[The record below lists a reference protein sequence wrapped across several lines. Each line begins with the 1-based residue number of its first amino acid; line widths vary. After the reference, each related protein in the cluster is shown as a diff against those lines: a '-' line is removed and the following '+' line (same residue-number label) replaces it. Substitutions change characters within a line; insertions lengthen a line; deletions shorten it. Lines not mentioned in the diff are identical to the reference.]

1 MRISDWSSDV
11 CSSDLRHFLKILG
24 PLRRGHDDVAEA
36 DLGLAGCILDRSVLR
51 EHGRTQACDRDGEPT
66 RRTLC
71 LPFPS
76 PKSTRSEISVCAHV
90 RKIGRAH
97 VYTPVTNA
105 QIVCRL
111 LLAKQNTRPQK
122 PKYQ

>member
-51 EHGRTQACDRDGEPT
+51 EHGRTQACDRDGAQT
-66 RRTLC
+66 RRTIC
-71 LPFPS
+71 LHFHS
-76 PKSTRSEISVCAHV
+76 PKSPRSELSVCDHV
-90 RKIGRAH
+90 RLYCVSVILNILYAANKSHTLRFFLQSH
-97 VYTPVTNA
+97 YVS
-105 QIVCRL
+105 
-111 LLAKQNTRPQK
+111 
-122 PKYQ
+122 

>member
-51 EHGRTQACDRDGEPT
+51 EHGRTQACDRDGEQT
-66 RRTLC
+66 QRTIC
-71 LPFPS
+71 LHFHS
-76 PKSTRSEISVCAHV
+76 AKNTRSEISVCDHV
-90 RKIGRAH
+90 RIYCVTLIRKIVFAA
-97 VYTPVTNA
+97 N
-105 QIVCRL
+105 IS
-111 LLAKQNTRPQK
+111 NTLQFFYK
-122 PKYQ
+122 SHY